1 MRVPVKTG
9 ENISKQIEAG
19 EEGAIALRV
28 NKTQIVKYKKYFSLQ
43 LCFTARSVQCNRAR

>member
-28 NKTQIVKYKKYFSLQ
+28 NKTQIV
-43 LCFTARSVQCNRAR
+43 